1 MFLYLLIELEAF
13 IVILLASKQ
22 EETHKLKLE
31 EETYSECYADDYY
44 AIKIYADKYTEIFG
58 EIWMEQ
64 LEELRFEDN
73 KSRKL
78 EEYRSAEEI
87 YRVGRQRRCSPSTWL
102 LVDFLGLYKS

>member
-1 MFLYLLIELEAF
+1 
-13 IVILLASKQ
+13 
-22 EETHKLKLE
+22 
-31 EETYSECYADDYY
+31 
-44 AIKIYADKYTEIFG
+44 
-58 EIWMEQ
+58 MEQ